1 MLPLTGRRSRGKAM
15 VYPAVNP
22 NSLWP
27 VCADSWTKSSIISGV
42 ALNLPATVRD
52 VGAMIMVSNKLIHP
66 INHDIKLSQKAA
78 VTFSEDRNTIS
89 VATKV
94 WFLLLMVDA

>member
-1 MLPLTGRRSRGKAM
+1 M

-27 VCADSWTKSSIISGV
+27 VCADSWTKSSVISGV
-42 ALNLPATVRD
+42 ARNLPASVRD
-52 VGAMIMVSNKLIHP
+52 VGAMIMVSNKRIRA

-78 VTFSEDRNTIS
+78 VTFSEDGNTIFS
-89 VATKV
+89 CDKGLVSLINGACLESCR
-94 WFLLLMVDA
+94 FLG